1 MITFLFYLVIASA
14 YGNALLHQVNEVN
27 VFCRNEAEFLCS
39 QLNEHEV
46 QWVVTLSN
54 GISRSLSFNSLTD
67 SVAVEKFTV
76 IQSTIMKA
84 TLVFVNS
91 SYILTSLT
99 LAAHLNA
106 TIRCHSEYLL
116 YEFEDCKLIFYDI
129 SIMDKL
135 YLGMLLLVES
145 NPQLSVTY

>member
-1 MITFLFYLVIASA
+1 M
-14 YGNALLHQVNEVN
+14 
-27 VFCRNEAEFLCS
+27 
-39 QLNEHEV
+39 
-46 QWVVTLSN
+46 
-54 GISRSLSFNSLTD
+54 SFNSLTD

-116 YEFEDCKLIFYDI
+116 YEFEDCKLINQIIFYDNI
-129 SIMDKL
+129 YFGQIVSGHVIAC
-135 YLGMLLLVES
+135 
-145 NPQLSVTY
+145 